1 MVHGSISCNNQ
12 SAAHS
17 ETAINSKKIFLD
29 TLIIEMKRHVLKQF
43 FCIVLVTCIWA
54 CAAAPEKK
62 PLKTDEEYYNRA
74 ITQFNARNYF
84 DAIPAFEELKEKFPL
99 SPYAILAELRIG
111 DAHYYKEEY
120 IEAIHSFENFRRL
133 HPNNKSVPYS
143 IYMIGLCYYSQ
154 ILTLDRDPT
163 YARAAADQFQQLLEL
178 YPASPYTGKALFKLS
193 EAKRI
198 MAEHEFFIGQFYV
211 QYKNYPGAINRFNTI
226 LKDYPTSIPRDRVI
240 FSIAQ
245 ANFLSENKQRGV
257 KFLQYLIRKYPES
270 PYAAQ
275 AKVLLAAP
283 SPKEEI
289 KKSMQ
294 EEEKKQPLKTA
305 KKKFLFF

>member
-1 MVHGSISCNNQ
+1 
-12 SAAHS
+12 
-17 ETAINSKKIFLD
+17 
-29 TLIIEMKRHVLKQF
+29 
-43 FCIVLVTCIWA
+43 
-54 CAAAPEKK
+54 
-62 PLKTDEEYYNRA
+62 
-74 ITQFNARNYF
+74 
-84 DAIPAFEELKEKFPL
+84 
-99 SPYAILAELRIG
+99 
-111 DAHYYKEEY
+111 
-120 IEAIHSFENFRRL
+120 
-133 HPNNKSVPYS
+133 
-143 IYMIGLCYYSQ
+143 
-154 ILTLDRDPT
+154 
-163 YARAAADQFQQLLEL
+163 
-178 YPASPYTGKALFKLS
+178 
-193 EAKRI
+193 

-294 EEEKKQPLKTA
+294 EEAEKQPLKTA